1 MNAWLLK
8 IVNCRPVGTLKE
20 RRSEQ
25 ERQEERRKEGGDKRK
40 LWDKRKVR
48 KEGGLNM
55 EEIVKE
61 SKKEEIV
68 RSLSFDIL
76 YNIHSMK

>member
-8 IVNCRPVGTLKE
+8 IVNCRPVGTFKE
-20 RRSEQ
+20 RKSEK
-25 ERQEERRKEGGDKRK
+25 ERVGGDKRK

-48 KEGGLNM
+48 KEGGLNI
-55 EEIVKE
+55 EEMVKE

-68 RSLSFDIL
+68 RSLSFHIP
-76 YNIHSMK
+76 YNTHSMK

>member
-8 IVNCRPVGTLKE
+8 IVNCRPVGTFKE
-20 RRSEQ
+20 RKSEK
-25 ERQEERRKEGGDKRK
+25 ERAGGDKRK

-48 KEGGLNM
+48 KEGGLNI
-55 EEIVKE
+55 EEMVKE

-68 RSLSFDIL
+68 RSLSFHIP
-76 YNIHSMK
+76 YNTHSMK